1 MEILNTFYNRFIRA
15 FVASAVCALMLLGI
29 AAPAMA
35 FGSTPS
41 DRSKGVVEMNEMK
54 ETSKDAVRKEPRS
67 AKEVQAKAKQGT
79 NAVQGSANLEKMNT
93 TSNSQRAKTIEA
105 QAAGVLEDVAPG
117 S

>member
-1 MEILNTFYNRFIRA
+1 MEILNTFYNRFVKA
-15 FVASAVCALMLLGI
+15 FVASAVCALMLLSV
-29 AAPAMA
+29 ASPAMA

-67 AKEVQAKAKQGT
+67 TKEVQAKARQGT
-79 NAVQGSANLEKMNT
+79 NAVQGGANLEKMNN
-93 TSNSQRAKTIEA
+93 SRNSQQSETIEA
-105 QAAGVLEDVAPG
+105 QAADVLENVTPN